1 MSVPREFYG
10 FVLTGAGMSADSGV
24 PTFRGGGGLWE
35 GQRVEDV
42 ATPQAWARDPAQ
54 VWRFYQA
61 RRASLLQVQPHAGHR
76 ALVHLEHELKRRG
89 CALRLVTQNVD
100 GLHGRA
106 GSTALC
112 MHGELEV
119 LRCEGC
125 GTRVRDMQHLDPQVF
140 VACPNCENERLRPDV
155 VWFGEE
161 PRGMAEMET
170 WLLEAERFAAIGTSG
185 RVWPAAGF
193 LDVARQRGVPTV
205 VQDIEQP
212 LDHDLRDRFM
222 AGRAVDVLPQIVADW
237 LR

>member
-1 MSVPREFYG
+1 MSVPHEFFA

-42 ATPQAWARDPAQ
+42 ATPEAWTRNPAQ
-54 VWRFYQA
+54 VWRFYQQ
-61 RRASLLQVQPHAGHR
+61 RRASLLQVEPHAGHH
-76 ALVHLEHELKRRG
+76 ALVLLERELERRG

-100 GLHGRA
+100 GLHARA

-119 LRCEGC
+119 LRCEQC
-125 GTRVRDMQHLDPQVF
+125 GTRVRDMQHLDPERF
-140 VACPNCENERLRPDV
+140 VRCPNCEYERMRPDV

-161 PRGMAEMET
+161 PRGMAEIET

-193 LDVARQRGVPTV
+193 LDFARQRGVPTL
-205 VQDIEQP
+205 VQDLEAQP
-212 LDHDLRDRFM
+212 DQDPGDRFL
-222 AGRAVDVLPQIVADW
+222 AGRAVDVVPQIVADW
-237 LR
+237 LQ